1 MYNEKGILWKSILEI
16 QGIPLIVIPY
26 RYGVLTL
33 FQAKEMTLPQ
43 QNTASARPTSFYYLM
58 CQLDRV
64 QYRKIISAILLGN
77 NLN

>member
-33 FQAKEMTLPQ
+33 EKSTKQVETLSQQLAKI
-43 QNTASARPTSFYYLM
+43 N
-58 CQLDRV
+58 
-64 QYRKIISAILLGN
+64 
-77 NLN
+77 

>member
-1 MYNEKGILWKSILEI
+1 VSITLR
-16 QGIPLIVIPY
+16 IP
-26 RYGVLTL
+26 L

-64 QYRKIISAILLGN
+64 QYRARRLAFPLVRKTKGKAN
-77 NLN
+77 NKRKAK

>member
-33 FQAKEMTLPQ
+33 DWI
-43 QNTASARPTSFYYLM
+43 TSLAN
-58 CQLDRV
+58 LSIPV
-64 QYRKIISAILLGN
+64 LLVGDFFESVKN
-77 NLN
+77 VV

>member
-33 FQAKEMTLPQ
+33 LRKG
-43 QNTASARPTSFYYLM
+43 TSVKIQHLV
-58 CQLDRV
+58 V
-64 QYRKIISAILLGN
+64 QIIA
-77 NLN
+77 

>member
-33 FQAKEMTLPQ
+33 IFN
-43 QNTASARPTSFYYLM
+43 NTIWQRPRFSVEPIKAVIPRFPPKNDGFM
-58 CQLDRV
+58 
-64 QYRKIISAILLGN
+64 
-77 NLN
+77 

>member
-1 MYNEKGILWKSILEI
+1 SITLR
-16 QGIPLIVIPY
+16 IP
-26 RYGVLTL
+26 L

-64 QYRKIISAILLGN
+64 QYQILQLFLLMIDHYLGKRYIPRTKHQQREN
-77 NLN
+77 